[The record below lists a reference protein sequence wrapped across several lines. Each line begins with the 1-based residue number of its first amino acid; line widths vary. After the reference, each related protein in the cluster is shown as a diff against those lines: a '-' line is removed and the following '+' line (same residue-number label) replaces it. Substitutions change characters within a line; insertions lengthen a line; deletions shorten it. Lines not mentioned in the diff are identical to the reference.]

1 MSELKEIR
9 EKAFINGYDV
19 IGKNKKKTKRPMTG
33 L

>member
-19 IGKNKKKTKRPMTG
+19 IGKIKKSKRPMTG

>member
-19 IGKNKKKTKRPMTG
+19 IGKNKKNQRD